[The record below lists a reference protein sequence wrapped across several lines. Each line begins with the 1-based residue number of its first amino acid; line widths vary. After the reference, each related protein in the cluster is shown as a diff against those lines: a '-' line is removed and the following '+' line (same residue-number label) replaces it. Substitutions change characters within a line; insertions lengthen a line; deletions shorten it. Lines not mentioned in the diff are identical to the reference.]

1 MSRRILV
8 IPDGNWLAH
17 TTRPLE
23 IARAL
28 AAAGDEVIF
37 AGAGQYMRLPR
48 ELGFEIHDL
57 HTIDPAVVLARSRSG
72 RVYFYDE
79 RDIAACVAAELDL
92 YDRVRPDLVLGDFRL
107 TAGTSCEL
115 ASLPLAVVLNAAWTN
130 YYTGRVRAPEHLAFN
145 RLIGRRLATR
155 LLPWVKHVITSF
167 DSRPFRRYRR
177 RLGLSQPRN
186 IWDVWQGDLNL
197 IADIPEYGPTT
208 RLPDSFHY
216 VGPIVW
222 EPQVPPPDWLDQLDP
237 QRPTIYFSMGS
248 TGNAAMFEHA
258 VRLFDGT
265 EYQCLMTTAG
275 LTSLR
280 DIPHNFFVVDYAPGS
295 RLLERSDV
303 VVCHGGNGTIYQ
315 AMRQGVPIVGIPT
328 MHDQEFNLDRVEDL
342 GIGIHL
348 SELRFR
354 PEHLSAALTRILND
368 STYRRNALHFQQ
380 VLKSYDAPTACRDL
394 IHQHLASTARIGRN
408 PTQPQQIESHT

>member
-23 IARAL
+23 IARTL
-28 AAAGDEVIF
+28 RDAGDEVVF

-48 ELGFEIHDL
+48 ELGFEIHPL
-57 HTIDPAVVLARSRSG
+57 YTIDPHGVLTRSRSG
-72 RVYFYDE
+72 RVGFYNE
-79 RDIAACVAAELDL
+79 NEIAACVGAELEL

-130 YYTGRVRAPEHLAFN
+130 YYTGRVRAPEHLAVT
-145 RLIGRRLATR
+145 RLVGRRLATR
-155 LLPWVKHVITSF
+155 FLPWVKNVITTF
-167 DSRPFRRYRR
+167 DCRPFRRYRR

-197 IADIPEYGPTT
+197 IVDIPEYGPTDQ
-208 RLPDSFHY
+208 LPESFHY

-222 EPQVPPPDWLDQLDP
+222 EPQVRAPDWLEQLDP

-248 TGNAAMFEHA
+248 TGNATMFDHA
-258 VRLFDGT
+258 LRLFAGT

-275 LTSLR
+275 LTSLS
-280 DIPHNFFVVDYAPGS
+280 DVPHNFFVVDYAPGS
-295 RLLERSDV
+295 QLLQRSDV
-303 VVCHGGNGTIYQ
+303 MVCHGGNGTIYQ

-328 MHDQEFNLDRVEDL
+328 MHDQEFNLDRVEAL

-348 SELRFR
+348 SELKFR
-354 PEHLSAALTRILND
+354 PEHLSAAIERVLAD
-368 STYRRNALHFQQ
+368 SSYRSNALHFQE
-380 VLKSYDAPTACRDL
+380 VLKSYDAPKASRDL
-394 IHQHLASTARIGRN
+394 IHQHLASTTRIGPK
-408 PTQPQQIESHT
+408 PTQVQQIESHT